1 MAWVYARTRGSLLLV
16 MLMHSAVNNGPHF
29 VPAAVQDV
37 RHVFSLYAAPAVW
50 ATSAVLVVVALLLMT
65 QMRNAELRWMKP

>member
-1 MAWVYARTRGSLLLV
+1 
-16 MLMHSAVNNGPHF
+16 
-29 VPAAVQDV
+29 VQVV
-37 RHVFSLYAAPAVW
+37 RHVFSLYAAPAVL